1 MPDHRAVKL
10 QALSAD
16 NPQMV
21 NGKRIFNY
29 NCTACHVSNGTGLA
43 NMIPVLKGDNGIKGG
58 SSESLTHVLLIGF
71 QGAITRF
78 NPTGASMR
86 VFAWKLINRQAADVL
101 TYIHNEWGNAA
112 PAVSP
117 DEVAKMR
124 ETLKARKTL
133 RE

>member
-1 MPDHRAVKL
+1 
-10 QALSAD
+10 
-16 NPQMV
+16 
-21 NGKRIFNY
+21 
-29 NCTACHVSNGTGLA
+29 
-43 NMIPVLKGDNGIKGG
+43 MIPVLKGDNGIKGG